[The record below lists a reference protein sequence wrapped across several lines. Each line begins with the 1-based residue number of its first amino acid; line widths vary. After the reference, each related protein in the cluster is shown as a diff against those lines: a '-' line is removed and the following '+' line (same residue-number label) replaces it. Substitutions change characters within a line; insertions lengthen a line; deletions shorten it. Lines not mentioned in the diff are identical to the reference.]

1 MFKFFYSKKF
11 LINFAIAIVLIV
23 LFIWGIFKFINSYT
37 NHGQTISVPSLEGL
51 KIEEVK
57 SVLEE
62 KKLRYSI
69 LDSIYIEKSEKGVV
83 LEQNPLTDEL
93 VKENRTIYVTISKV
107 IPPKIK
113 MPNITDA
120 SLRLA
125 VAKLESYGLKVKT
138 KYIPSNCVNCV
149 VMQELKG
156 KEVKPNDL
164 IDIGSTITLSI
175 GSGTSNTPVLV
186 PYLINLTKEEA
197 TSKLME
203 SSLNIGFSDYTD
215 CKCTTPEDT
224 LKAKVYRQ
232 TPIRSKSVPVNMGSS
247 VDLYFTCD
255 TAVINFDPPADST
268 EAITDVE

>member
-1 MFKFFYSKKF
+1 M
-11 LINFAIAIVLIV
+11 
-23 LFIWGIFKFINSYT
+23 
-37 NHGQTISVPSLEGL
+37 
-51 KIEEVK
+51 
-57 SVLEE
+57 
-62 KKLRYSI
+62 
-69 LDSIYIEKSEKGVV
+69 
-83 LEQNPLTDEL
+83 
-93 VKENRTIYVTISKV
+93 
-107 IPPKIK
+107 
-113 MPNITDA
+113 
-120 SLRLA
+120 
-125 VAKLESYGLKVKT
+125 
-138 KYIPSNCVNCV
+138 
-149 VMQELKG
+149 
-156 KEVKPNDL
+156 
-164 IDIGSTITLSI
+164 SI